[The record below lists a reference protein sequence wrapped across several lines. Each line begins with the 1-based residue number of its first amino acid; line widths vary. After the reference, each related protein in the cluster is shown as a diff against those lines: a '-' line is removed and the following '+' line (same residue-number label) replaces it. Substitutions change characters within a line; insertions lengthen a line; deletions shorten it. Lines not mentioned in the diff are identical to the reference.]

1 MCGLYFTNQN
11 ITLKEISTKLSLL
24 KHRGPDKQV
33 KYVSSDYS
41 MGHARLSIIDLD
53 NRSDQPMSFDG
64 LKIIYN
70 GEIFNFIELRKR
82 LICQGYKFNTTSD
95 TEVLLK
101 GYHAWREKIL
111 DEINGM
117 FAFTIYD
124 KRKQKVFFA
133 RDRLGVK
140 PLFYSHLNGVIEV
153 SSSLDVMSSSDKIID
168 KEAVSAYLQTGYIP
182 SPLTIYSG
190 IKKVIPGTFVEIDIK
205 TDKLSEKKYWDLSEV
220 EKRKI
225 SYKQAKE
232 ELHNLIKDAVKIRM
246 ISDVPLGSFLSGGID
261 SALISSIA
269 NKLSNKKLKTFTIGF
284 TDQSEY
290 DESELSKTYSEIIK
304 SDHKLIQCKKNDLFG
319 LIDVLIDKYDE
330 PFGDSSAIPSILLN
344 KKIKPYLSVALS
356 GDGGDESFF
365 GYNHFDWAK
374 KVELT
379 FILPY
384 YLRRFIS
391 FLIPKQLLVKKGN
404 RILNI
409 LKLKSLNDFIER
421 VFIGFDNIIIN
432 PSNMWMKYYSK
443 YLYLSDDFLQNLADL
458 NIKLWLENDSNVKV
472 DRASM
477 ANSVEV
483 RSPFL
488 DYRII
493 EFCRR
498 LPVNFRY
505 SRGKRKKILKEILS
519 EYIPKAVF
527 DQPKKGF
534 GIPLESWIRN
544 ELKLDILSTL
554 RDTNLNKIPNLNVPL
569 IKKYLRL
576 HLKVKQD
583 NSYEIWR
590 VYILIKWLD
599 KRKLLDNIA

>member
-1 MCGLYFTNQN
+1 
-11 ITLKEISTKLSLL
+11 
-24 KHRGPDKQV
+24 
-33 KYVSSDYS
+33 
-41 MGHARLSIIDLD
+41 
-53 NRSDQPMSFDG
+53 
-64 LKIIYN
+64 
-70 GEIFNFIELRKR
+70 
-82 LICQGYKFNTTSD
+82 
-95 TEVLLK
+95 
-101 GYHAWREKIL
+101 
-111 DEINGM
+111 
-117 FAFTIYD
+117 
-124 KRKQKVFFA
+124 
-133 RDRLGVK
+133 DRLGVK

-190 IKKVIPGTFVEIDIK
+190 IKKVIPGSFVEIDIK

-290 DESELSKTYSEIIK
+290 DESKLSKTYSEIIK
-304 SDHKLIQCKKNDLFG
+304 SDHKLIQCKKNDLFD

-365 GYNHFDWAK
+365 GYNHFDWGK
-374 KVELT
+374 KVKLA

-384 YLRRFIS
+384 FLRRFIS
-391 FLIPKQLLVKKGN
+391 FLIPKQLLVKKGK

-409 LKLKSLNDFIER
+409 IKLKSLNDFIER

-432 PSNMWMKYYSK
+432 PSNKWMKYYSK

-498 LPVNFRY
+498 LPVNYRY

-534 GIPLESWIRN
+534 GIPVKSWIRN
-544 ELKLDILSTL
+544 ELKLDIISTL
-554 RDTNLNKIPNLNVPL
+554 SDTNLNKIPNLNVPL
-569 IKKYLRL
+569 IKKYIRL
-576 HLKVKQD
+576 HFKVKQD